1 MTRDRHSSV
10 VTGVNPPPDD
20 RTIARLLS
28 RKNLPSVLEKEAI
41 FERIHE
47 RVLAEAAPQG
57 AGRPA
62 RFVWVWALGLAVA
75 AAIAL
80 VWQGREPAPEL
91 AARGDGDANGVALE
105 LSCGRAATPCRAAGS
120 LAFELGPAPSTL
132 YFAAF
137 ARRTDG
143 TIIWY
148 FPESGAGAVGLKVSA
163 AAAPRVLERSV
174 TFGPEHTAGQYELFA
189 LLSKQPLT
197 RAQLKAALGP
207 DLSGGPE
214 LRVLRRSFEV
224 AP

>member
-1 MTRDRHSSV
+1 MTQGRHPHV
-10 VTGVNPPPDD
+10 IQGVSPPLDD

-28 RKNLPSVLEKEAI
+28 KKNLPSVLEKEAI

-47 RVLAEAAPQG
+47 RVSQAEPGSA
-57 AGRPA
+57 RPV
-62 RFVWVWALGLAVA
+62 RFVWVWALGLAA
-75 AAIAL
+75 AAAAAL
-80 VWQGREPAPEL
+80 LWLGPAREPPAEL
-91 AARGDGDANGVALE
+91 AARGAGDEHGVALE
-105 LSCGRAATPCRAAGS
+105 LSCGRAAAPCRVSGS

-137 ARRTDG
+137 ARRADG

-148 FPESGAGAVGLKVSA
+148 FPEAEAVGLKVSPST
-163 AAAPRVLERSV
+163 APHVLERAV
-174 TFGPEHTAGQYELFA
+174 TLGPEHTPGNYELFA
-189 LLSKQPLT
+189 LFSKQPLT

-207 DLSGGPE
+207 DLSGGTN